1 MNIETRSKINNL
13 LMNIYPGGL
22 LFSERLKMQGYSDQ
36 LLKQYRSTGW
46 LASLSK
52 GVMYR
57 SGETLSALAALASC
71 QEQTGKPYRAAAH
84 SALELSGYYHFVPM
98 GKPQLM
104 VASNESRAPQ
114 WAKSDL
120 FDMTFE
126 FFTTS
131 AFSLPLEQTIQQT
144 GYSIKASIPELAFM
158 ECLLLAPQ
166 RYSYMDLY
174 YIMEQL
180 TALRPAKVQQLPET
194 TNNLT
199 VKRLFLYM
207 AEKASYPWFQAIDFD
222 RINLGTSKIQLCK
235 GGTYISKYRITIP
248 RELADYE

>member
-1 MNIETRSKINNL
+1 MNIETKSKINSL
-13 LMNIYPGGL
+13 LMNIHSGGL
-22 LFSERLKMQGYSDQ
+22 LFSESLKKQGYSDQ
-36 LLKQYRSTGW
+36 LMKQYRKSGW
-46 LASLSK
+46 LTSLSK

-57 SGETLSALAALASC
+57 SGDSLSALAALASC
-71 QEQTGKPYRAAAH
+71 QEQTSKQYRVAAH

-98 GKPQLM
+98 GKSKVM
-104 VASNESRAPQ
+104 VASNEQKAPH

-131 AFSLPLEQTIQQT
+131 AFSLILEQTIKQNN
-144 GYSIKASIPELAFM
+144 YNIKASIPELAFM
-158 ECLLLAPQ
+158 ECLLLAPN

-180 TALRPAKVQQLPET
+180 TALRPAKVQQLLEAT
-194 TNNLT
+194 KNLT
-199 VKRLFLYM
+199 VKRMFLYM
-207 AEKASYPWFQAIDFD
+207 AEKANYPWFQTIDLD

-235 GGTYISKYRITIP
+235 GGVYISKYKITIP
-248 RELADYE
+248 RELAEYE

>member
-1 MNIETRSKINNL
+1 MDIETRSKINSL
-13 LMNIYPGGL
+13 LMNIHPGGL
-22 LFSERLKMQGYSDQ
+22 LFSEGLKKQGYSDQ
-36 LLKQYRSTGW
+36 LMKQYRKSGW
-46 LASLSK
+46 LTSLSK

-57 SGETLSALAALASC
+57 SGDSLSALTALASC
-71 QEQTGKPYRAAAH
+71 QEQTSKQYRVAAH

-98 GKPQLM
+98 GKPKLM
-104 VASNESRAPQ
+104 VASNEPRTPQ

-120 FDMTFE
+120 FDMTIE

-131 AFSLPLEQTIQQT
+131 AFGLIQEQTIKQNNYALQ
-144 GYSIKASIPELAFM
+144 ASIPELAFM
-158 ECLLLAPQ
+158 ECLLLAPK

-180 TALRPAKVQQLPET
+180 TALRPAIVQQLLEA
-194 TNNLT
+194 TNSLT

-207 AEKASYPWFQAIDFD
+207 AEKANYPWFKAIELD

-235 GGTYISKYRITIP
+235 GGVYVSKYKITIP
-248 RELADYE
+248 RELAEYE